1 MSRHDGKV
9 WVRKLRTHYS
19 SRSWEVRV
27 RNHNGY
33 DYYETFY
40 DWADAME
47 AADRLARTREVVLPR
62 NPLPLSLPG
71 MEDDT
76 LVRVDQDD
84 ADGCVFLTDDYDGES
99 IVLYPHEFKP
109 LALVLYALAEQEE
122 SCRE

>member
-19 SRSWEVRV
+19 SHPWEVRA
-27 RNHNGY
+27 RDHNGY

-62 NPLPLSLPG
+62 RTVRPTSRHMVLENGLITEWGQNLDFPDLPPKY
-71 MEDDT
+71 
-76 LVRVDQDD
+76 
-84 ADGCVFLTDDYDGES
+84 LTVKPE
-99 IVLYPHEFKP
+99 ERRP
-109 LALVLYALAEQEE
+109 LALALLTLEE
-122 SCRE
+122 KENP